1 MILADVMQ
9 AVADRAGELDGL
21 RVYPEPP
28 GKVDPPAFVVS
39 YPEEWR
45 FDQTYA
51 RGMDYMRL
59 PAVLVVGKVI
69 GREVRLAISDWCE
82 QLKPLLES
90 GTYAMIS
97 DLHVSMIDFDVVSIA
112 GVDHLAGLFTMDI
125 RGNGS

>member
-1 MILADVMQ
+1 MMQ

-28 GKVDPPAFVVS
+28 GKVDPPAFIVS
-39 YPEEWR
+39 YPEDWR
-45 FDQTYA
+45 FDGTYA
-51 RGMDYMRL
+51 RGMDLMRL

-69 GREVRLAISDWCE
+69 GREVRMAISDWCG
-82 QLKPLLES
+82 QLKDLLES

-97 DLHVSMIDFDVVSIA
+97 DLWVSSIEFDVVRIA
-112 GVDHLAGLFTMDI
+112 DVDRLAALFTMDI